1 MEFFLLRI
9 PNMFPGLERAGPL
22 IELQEHVDAAVRLQ
36 FTPYRRHKTLT
47 ITSKWSYISFQLQRF
62 VYVLITI
69 IRRIFKMKFM
79 TSG

>member
-1 MEFFLLRI
+1 
-9 PNMFPGLERAGPL
+9 MFPGLERAGAPL
-22 IELQEHVDAAVRLQ
+22 SYVHVHVDAAVRLQ
-36 FTPYRRHKTLT
+36 FTQYRRHKTLT

-69 IRRIFKMKFM
+69 IHRIFKMKFM